1 MNAMPSVAPPTE
13 AVAEI
18 ERASARRGHIRRR
31 ASKDF
36 RRHFSRQGLGVTI
49 VVAVLGALFYWVVEG
64 THRASSQ
71 LGVWILS
78 GAAPVGA
85 LVATMYV
92 WSLLR
97 APLLIARDGLA
108 DAYLRVAELTD
119 DATELAAKTAA
130 FEDRLSVARTQLG
143 VELREIRHRIEI
155 VRGTR
160 PHPHYSHD
168 FALPT
173 VRWHAHGDVLAG
185 SLELFRQVEPAYAA
199 VTHLHAAL
207 EMRRTR
213 ARPGQTLG
221 VIPEDGLDAVYDAA
235 GSALDALGE
244 EHREVWLS
252 DIDRAVAGVVEDLMS
267 EPPSDL
273 ETVFAA
279 KYAQALLSAY
289 RDIVNQGEELHL
301 AVERVPPHNPV
312 PSELQERI
320 ASWATRCIVWANDTN
335 GPLSHE
341 QRQMFRGAPTGP
353 LPRDLLANIVTD
365 NLNALQ
371 AVRDL
376 IEP

>member
-1 MNAMPSVAPPTE
+1 MDAIPGVATPPK
-13 AVAEI
+13 AVAEV
-18 ERASARRGHIRRR
+18 ERASVRRAHVQTR

-49 VVAVLGALFYWVVEG
+49 VVAVLGALFYWIVEG
-64 THRASSQ
+64 THRASEQ

-78 GAAPVGA
+78 GVAPVGA
-85 LVATMYV
+85 LVVTMYV

-97 APLLIARDGLA
+97 APLHIARDDLA
-108 DAYLRVAELTD
+108 DARVRIAELTD
-119 DATELAAKTAA
+119 YAIELATKAAA
-130 FEDRLSVARTQLG
+130 FEDRLSVARIQLG
-143 VELREIRHRIEI
+143 VELREVRHRIEI

-160 PHPHYSHD
+160 PHPHYSDD

-173 VRWHAHGDVLAG
+173 ARWQAHGDVLAA

-199 VTHLHAAL
+199 MTHVHAAL

-213 ARPGQTLG
+213 ARPGQMLG
-221 VIPEDGLDAVYDAA
+221 VIPEDGLDAVYDAT

-244 EHREVWLS
+244 EHGEVWQS
-252 DIDRAVAGVVEDLMS
+252 GIDRAVAGVVQDLMS

-273 ETVFAA
+273 ETIFAA

-289 RDIVNQGEELHL
+289 RDIVTQGEELNL
-301 AVERVPPHNPV
+301 AVKGVPPHNPV

-341 QRQMFRGAPTGP
+341 QRQIFRGAPTGP

>member
-1 MNAMPSVAPPTE
+1 MRMAM
-13 AVAEI
+13 
-18 ERASARRGHIRRR
+18 
-31 ASKDF
+31 
-36 RRHFSRQGLGVTI
+36 
-49 VVAVLGALFYWVVEG
+49 
-64 THRASSQ
+64 
-71 LGVWILS
+71 
-78 GAAPVGA
+78 
-85 LVATMYV
+85 
-92 WSLLR
+92 SLLR
-97 APLLIARDGLA
+97 
-108 DAYLRVAELTD
+108 
-119 DATELAAKTAA
+119 
-130 FEDRLSVARTQLG
+130 
-143 VELREIRHRIEI
+143 
-155 VRGTR
+155 
-160 PHPHYSHD
+160 
-168 FALPT
+168 
-173 VRWHAHGDVLAG
+173 

-335 GPLSHE
+335 GP
-341 QRQMFRGAPTGP
+341 P
-353 LPRDLLANIVTD
+353 LPRAAPDVPRRADRAVAAGSPRQHRDGQSQRPPGRARSDRAVTAITTPARSTGSMRTSD
-365 NLNALQ
+365 RG
-371 AVRDL
+371 VFF
-376 IEP
+376 